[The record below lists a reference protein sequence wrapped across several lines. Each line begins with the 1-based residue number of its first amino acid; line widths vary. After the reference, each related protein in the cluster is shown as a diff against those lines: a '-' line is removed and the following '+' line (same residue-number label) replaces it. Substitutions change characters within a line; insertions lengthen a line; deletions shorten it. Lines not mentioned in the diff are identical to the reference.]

1 MVYFL
6 KLVMLTHILSECG
19 RSFMDATFTFKIVV
33 LLVLKAGHQLQLEAE
48 ETRRTSFCAT
58 KNATIQNGSQI

>member
-1 MVYFL
+1 M
-6 KLVMLTHILSECG
+6 G
-19 RSFMDATFTFKIVV
+19 ATFTFKIVV

-48 ETRRTSFCAT
+48 ERRRTSFCAT